1 MTVNDQTKILD
12 RKIKRNEVQY
22 DLDRKSAK
30 ISALPYGNLNKYE
43 YLTGED
49 LNDKPNTIEQAKFDY
64 SPLSKFFNKRLKE
77 EDKKEGLL
85 KRLKSIVDKSEEQ
98 LKAIK
103 SENENIK
110 EITDFVE
117 KPLSFEANALIEEI
131 KITQRDVDYRKL
143 KTIGGNGIPYSFSDD
158 KTFNEL
164 FRDMY
169 YGTTKMN
176 KGQQKK
182 NMNLMQ
188 YSML

>member
-77 EDKKEGLL
+77 EDKKERLL

-117 KPLSFEANALIEEI
+117 KPLSLEANALIEEI

-143 KTIGGNGIPYSFSDD
+143 KTIGGNGIPYGFSDD
-158 KTFNEL
+158 KTFHEL

-182 NMNLMQ
+182 T
-188 YSML
+188 